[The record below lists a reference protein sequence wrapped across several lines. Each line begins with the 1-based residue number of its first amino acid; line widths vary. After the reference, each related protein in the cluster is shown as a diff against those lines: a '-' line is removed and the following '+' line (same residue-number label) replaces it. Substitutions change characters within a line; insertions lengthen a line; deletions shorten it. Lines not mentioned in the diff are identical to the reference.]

1 MFEANTGRGRI
12 LRRRPDR
19 IAILASG
26 RAIARFS
33 GPHVRYLRQSIPAP
47 AINQMIQHVTRP
59 IQRSQLGECLRFY
72 GLLGYEEISVPEGIE
87 DRAVWLARRPSA
99 RNTADLHLQFADAPI
114 AGQGHVAFIV
124 EPYEDTLT
132 SLREAG
138 YEIEPRREHWG
149 SPRAY
154 VRDPAGNLVEL
165 MARAPGE
172 RTE

>member
-1 MFEANTGRGRI
+1 MS
-12 LRRRPDR
+12 
-19 IAILASG
+19 AICG
-26 RAIARFS
+26 N
-33 GPHVRYLRQSIPAP
+33 PYPPP
-47 AINQMIQHVTRP
+47 AINEMIQHVTRP
-59 IQRSQLGECLRFY
+59 IQRSQLGECLGFY
-72 GLLGYEEISVPEGIE
+72 GLLGYEQIPVPTGIQG
-87 DRAVWLARRPSA
+87 RGVWLARRGSDPK
-99 RNTADLHLQFADAPI
+99 TADLHLQFADGPMAD
-114 AGQGHVAFIV
+114 QGHVAFIV
-124 EPYEDTLT
+124 ARYEGTLT

>member
-1 MFEANTGRGRI
+1 MS
-12 LRRRPDR
+12 
-19 IAILASG
+19 AICG
-26 RAIARFS
+26 N
-33 GPHVRYLRQSIPAP
+33 PYPPP
-47 AINQMIQHVTRP
+47 AITDMIQHVTRP

-72 GLLGYEEISVPEGIE
+72 GLLGYQQIPVPPGIQG
-87 DRAVWLARRPSA
+87 RAIWLGRPETA
-99 RNTADLHLQFADAPI
+99 PIAADLHLQFADAPV
-114 AGQGHVAFIV
+114 AEQGHVAFIV
-124 EPYEDTLT
+124 ERYEDTVA

-138 YEIEPRREHWG
+138 HEVEPRREHWG